1 MAQATISIRT
11 DADLKQDFERLCQDI
26 GMNLSTAFN
35 VFMRQAV
42 RENQLPVKLKG
53 DPIRGGIVTKEE
65 LLTAIEELD
74 AGLGLRMTEEEFDA
88 FTKEAPDG
96 PVHRE
101 MEKRHAELEVK
112 LQEWRAAKGLQN
124 E

>member
-1 MAQATISIRT
+1 MAQANINIRT
-11 DADLKQDFERLCQDI
+11 DADLKQDFERLCRDI
-26 GMNLSTAFN
+26 GMNISTAIN
-35 VFMRQAV
+35 VIMKQSV

-53 DPIRGGIVTKEE
+53 DPIRGRIITEEE
-65 LLTAIEELD
+65 LLAATEELD
-74 AGLGLRMTEEEFDA
+74 AGLGLRMTAEEFDA
-88 FTKEAPDG
+88 FVNEAPDG

-112 LQEWRAAKGLQN
+112 LRKWRAEKGRQH